1 MALFETFEEECCAA
15 LPATL
20 EKHLAQ
26 SEAMKS
32 SGSPSFW
39 KPREAV
45 MLALGTVHKSVE
57 KKAVKRQ
64 LVNFDISA
72 FLENVVM
79 ADIVNPGKPRRS
91 RGGFLPAAQRHGQ
104 QELWVFFF
112 SFLFSS
118 YF

>member
-26 SEAMKS
+26 SEVMKN
-32 SGSPSFW
+32 SGSASFW
-39 KPREAV
+39 KPREAA

-57 KKAVKRQ
+57 KRAAKRQ

-79 ADIVNPGKPRRS
+79 ADIVNPGNPERKSYRI
-91 RGGFLPAAQRHGQ
+91 FYN
-104 QELWVFFF
+104 
-112 SFLFSS
+112 SFVKDL
-118 YF
+118 